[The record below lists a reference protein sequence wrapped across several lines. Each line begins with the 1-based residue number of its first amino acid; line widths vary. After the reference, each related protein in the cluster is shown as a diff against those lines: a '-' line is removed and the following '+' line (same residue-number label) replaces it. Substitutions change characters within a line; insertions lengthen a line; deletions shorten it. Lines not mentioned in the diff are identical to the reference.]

1 MRLVLGEGLV
11 HAATLI
17 NLPPTGPSWRV
28 VDKASSTPSSTLVT
42 VDRAPAPPSSLIP
55 APSVSSP
62 PLTPGGSLVEG
73 AMPADAQVA
82 AARVRPPYLIGPS
95 LGGGVPT
102 GYVSGWGDYFV
113 SGSAGT
119 PGKLREGS
127 PDGSLNL
134 GFGLG
139 DPETLLG
146 AELFWGI
153 GSIKDLNANGAFGG
167 AVGRLLINRPELQ
180 VSVAGGVLDAYS
192 YGTEANPQPING
204 YGALTA
210 TLPLRPS
217 DPSFPQRVQFTVGG
231 GGSSFAAIDTSF
243 QTADNGF
250 FAAAG
255 VEVLPNLGFS
265 VGLSSRSTNVNVS
278 WIPLRGF
285 PIFVNVLAADL
296 FDTTPWG
303 TIGVLSVGWG
313 DNLRT
318 GYVAR

>member
-1 MRLVLGEGLV
+1 
-11 HAATLI
+11 
-17 NLPPTGPSWRV
+17 
-28 VDKASSTPSSTLVT
+28 
-42 VDRAPAPPSSLIP
+42 
-55 APSVSSP
+55 
-62 PLTPGGSLVEG
+62 
-73 AMPADAQVA
+73 
-82 AARVRPPYLIGPS
+82 
-95 LGGGVPT
+95 VPT

-146 AELFWGI
+146 AEVFWGI
-153 GSIKDLNANGAFGG
+153 GSIKNLNANGAFGG

-180 VSVAGGVLDAYS
+180 VSVAGGVLDVYS

-210 TLPLRPS
+210 SMPLRPS

-243 QTADNGF
+243 QTSENGF

-265 VGLSSRSTNVNVS
+265 VGVSSRSTNVNLS
-278 WIPLRGF
+278 WIPFRGL

-318 GYVAR
+318 GFIAR